1 MFFFSFWN
9 GNKWKKIY
17 CKEGKQTHH
26 VLLFS
31 LSTKSNTAHVIPIL
45 GGKKKVIMRPIPF
58 TLLNTFGMLPLPWS
72 CYMKPRSQAQSQSL
86 QPVQVPGY
94 IYIYVRFGPYS
105 RVLARTF
112 VPSFSLLTPSTWGCF
127 LLQWSVTGLHHCD
140 VVMSSW

>member
-45 GGKKKVIMRPIPF
+45 GGKKKVIMRP
-58 TLLNTFGMLPLPWS
+58 TFYSIEYIWHAPSPMVMLHEAQVSGSVTKLTAS
-72 CYMKPRSQAQSQSL
+72 AGPRI
-86 QPVQVPGY
+86 Y